1 MGLASIKAGDQV
13 IVIAG
18 KDKGRMGKVLRVLP
32 DENRVVVERVNMVK
46 KHQRQTQNTQAG
58 IVSKEAPIH
67 ISNVM
72 LFDDKEGKRTRTR
85 VGTDK
90 DGRKIRISTKASGTV
105 FD

>member
-1 MGLASIKAGDQV
+1 MGLSSIKTGDRV

-18 KDKGRMGKVLRVLP
+18 KDKGRIGKVLNVLKKE
-32 DENRVVVERVNMVK
+32 DRVVVERVNMVK
-46 KHQRQTQNTQAG
+46 KHQRQTEKAQGG

-72 LFDDKEGKRTRTR
+72 LFDDQKGGPVRTK
-85 VGTDK
+85 VGLDK
-90 DGRKIRISTKASGTV
+90 DGRKVRISKATGTV

>member
-1 MGLASIKAGDQV
+1 MGLAKVKAGDRV

-18 KDKGRMGKVLRVLP
+18 KDKDKIGKVLRVIP
-32 DENRVVVERVNMVK
+32 KMERIVVENVNMVR
-46 KHQRQTQNTQAG
+46 KHQRRTQTQQGG

-72 LFDDKEGKRTRTR
+72 LFDDKTGTRARTK
-85 VGTDK
+85 VGFDK
-90 DGRKIRISTKASGTV
+90 DGRKVRVSKKSDAV

>member
-1 MGLASIKAGDQV
+1 MGLAKIKTGDQV

-18 KDKGRMGKVLRVLP
+18 KDRGRTGKVLRVLHK
-32 DENRVVVERVNMVK
+32 ENRVVVERINMVK
-46 KHQRQTQNTQAG
+46 KHQRQTQTTQAG

-67 ISNVM
+67 LSNVM
-72 LFDDKEGKRTRTR
+72 LMDDQKGGGVRTK

-90 DGRKIRISTKASGTV
+90 DGRKVRISKATDTV

>member
-1 MGLASIKAGDQV
+1 MGLSSIKTGDQV

-32 DENRVVVERVNMVK
+32 KEDRVVVERVNMVK
-46 KHQRQTQNTQAG
+46 KHQRQTQNQQGG

-72 LFDDKEGKRTRTR
+72 LFDDQKGAGVRTK

-90 DGRKIRISTKASGTV
+90 DGRKVRISKATGQV